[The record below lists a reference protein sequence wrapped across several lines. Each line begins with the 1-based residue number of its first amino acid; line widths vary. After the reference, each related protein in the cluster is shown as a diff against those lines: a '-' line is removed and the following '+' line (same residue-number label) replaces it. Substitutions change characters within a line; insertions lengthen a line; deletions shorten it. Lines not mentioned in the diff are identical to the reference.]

1 MIVKWIIA
9 LLALVLIGL
18 QYRLWVGEGS
28 IAQQVDLQRKIE
40 QYQAENEALRER
52 NRILAMEVEAL
63 KNGLEAVEERARE
76 DMGMIRE
83 GETFYL
89 IVDPERP
96 RKSWIKSP

>member
-1 MIVKWIIA
+1 MIIKWIIA
-9 LLALVLIGL
+9 VLALVLIVL
-18 QYRLWVGEGS
+18 QYRLWLGEGS

-40 QYQAENEALRER
+40 QYQAENTALRER

-96 RKSWIKSP
+96 RKSWGKSP